1 MSADIFLGVPYNI
14 ASYALLTHI
23 LARIIGL
30 EPDWLVHTVGD
41 LHLYKNHIAQA
52 KEQLIR
58 VPLFLPTLKITRA
71 VTDPAE
77 YQFED
82 FVLTNY
88 YAHPNIPAP
97 VAV

>member
-1 MSADIFLGVPYNI
+1 LGVPYNI

-23 LARIIGL
+23 LAKITGL
-30 EPDWLVHTVGD
+30 QPGWLIHSIGD

-58 VPLFLPTLKITRA
+58 VPLPLPTLKIA
-71 VTDPAE
+71 CVVTDPAE
-77 YQFED
+77 YQFDD

-88 YAHPNIPAP
+88 HAHPNIPAP